1 MREVHDHYFKQARR
15 EGYRSRA
22 AYKLIDID
30 DRKKVI
36 RRGARVLD
44 VGAAPGSWCQV
55 LAKRVGPRGV
65 VVGFDLKPIDASG
78 LAEHVRVFEADANAV
93 DLEELGGH
101 PFDAIVSDMAPDT
114 TGDPFGDH
122 HRSVRLCEMLLARCG
137 AWLKPGGNLIMK
149 VFEGEAYRNLLEQ
162 TSNVFEKAKGFKP
175 AASRAE
181 SVEMFIVA
189 HGYKGPDKDAPPDER
204 DALPTRRPSRGW
216 S

>member
-1 MREVHDHYFKQARR
+1 
-15 EGYRSRA
+15 
-22 AYKLIDID
+22 
-30 DRKKVI
+30 
-36 RRGARVLD
+36 
-44 VGAAPGSWCQV
+44 
-55 LAKRVGPRGV
+55 
-65 VVGFDLKPIDASG
+65 
-78 LAEHVRVFEADANAV
+78 
-93 DLEELGGH
+93 
-101 PFDAIVSDMAPDT
+101 
-114 TGDPFGDH
+114 
-122 HRSVRLCEMLLARCG
+122 
-137 AWLKPGGNLIMK
+137 MK